1 MNAND
6 KKIIQSRVLTQAKY
20 DFTIDEKR
28 IIYRIMEAAQN
39 SLNGAHLHGK
49 LDINLLGDAELTFG
63 LSEFIPQG
71 VERNNAEIKKALFTL
86 NDKAIFL
93 EDKDGSW
100 CRFHYIEYPKF
111 DKKTDKYHFTVYK
124 PLWEAF
130 LDFTKGYNTYFL
142 KTAMSFGSSYSMR
155 WYELLG
161 NNTKPITYKIDR
173 IKELFMIT
181 GKYKQYNDFQRRVID
196 LPLAEI
202 NEKSDVL
209 ITYSLITEK
218 VGKGRPKVTGVTF
231 TTTRKNTDEVDEIKK
246 LTKNARGLVDNRV
259 LEYLKNTYLFSD
271 AELKRNTSTLRALC
285 MEYGWGN
292 AINKLAEI
300 KEYARNK
307 PNPKGYVINSIKNM
321 LNSR

>member
-1 MNAND
+1 MEND

-28 IIYRIMEAAQN
+28 IIYRIMEAAQY
-39 SLNGAHLHGK
+39 SLKGAHLHGK

-63 LSEFIPQG
+63 LSEFIPEG
-71 VERNNAEIKKALFTL
+71 VKRNNAEIKKALFSL

-161 NNTKPITYKIDR
+161 NNTKPITYEMGR
-173 IKELFMIT
+173 IRELFQI
-181 GKYKQYNDFQRRVID
+181 GSKYPLFANFKQKVID
-196 LPLAEI
+196 TPIAEI

-209 ITYSLITEK
+209 ITYSLITER
-218 VGKGRPKVTGVTF
+218 VGKGRPKVTGITF

-246 LTKNARGLVDNRV
+246 TTKNARGLVDNRV

-271 AELKRNTSTLRALC
+271 AELKNNTSLLRAKC
-285 MEYGWGN
+285 MEYGWEN
-292 AINKLAEI
+292 VIDKLAEI
-300 KEYARNK
+300 KENARNAR
-307 PNPKGYVINSIKNM
+307 NPKGYVIGVLKKI
-321 LNSR
+321 

>member
-20 DFTIDEKR
+20 NFTIDEKR

-39 SLNGAHLHGK
+39 SLKGTHLHGK

-63 LSEFIPQG
+63 LSEFIPEG
-71 VERNNAEIKKALFTL
+71 VERNNAEIKKALFSL

-142 KTAMSFGSSYSMR
+142 KTAMSFSSSYSMR

-161 NNTKPITYKIDR
+161 NNTNPITYKIDR

-181 GKYKQYNDFQRRVID
+181 DKYKQYNDFLRRVID
-196 LPLAEI
+196 SPIAEI
-202 NEKSDVL
+202 NEKSDIVV
-209 ITYSLITEK
+209 TYSFVTERIS
-218 VGKGRPKVTGVTF
+218 KGRPKVTGVTF
-231 TTTRKNTDEVDEIKK
+231 TTTRKNTDEVDDLKK
-246 LTKNARGLVDNRV
+246 MTKSARGLVDNRV

-271 AELKRNTSTLRALC
+271 AELKNNTSLLRAKCL
-285 MEYGWGN
+285 EYGWEN
-292 AINKLAEI
+292 VIDKLAEI
-300 KEYARNK
+300 KENARNAR
-307 PNPKGYVINSIKNM
+307 NPKGYVIGFLKNI
-321 LNSR
+321 